1 MKRAVKSGHQ
11 KRVESKRK
19 ALEQSANAPGQLSL
33 LEMFRSTS
41 TNSSTTTNTDSEC
54 IDTVEEMPSEIMEFA
69 CEKSQH
75 VEYPD
80 PVPVMVVVES
90 DTEVKETT
98 NASNQNCEN
107 VETVST
113 SKSDFKDSKS
123 NDWYKGMKLD
133 VDWLLDAAKCL
144 MLKKEIKDQRKRPTV
159 TCLLCNKYELQVR
172 KMTSNCQLP
181 IANGVR
187 VDGKDRLKHV
197 VDHLLS
203 PAHEEAVRLN
213 DCDRAWSDKSD
224 KHPWVRVFQK
234 WNDEKLQCLVRIAV
248 DVYNDSQVETVSARS
263 WPSRSLAVEHSNHVL
278 HHFESQGWD
287 ADFVPFDPAA
297 SCYHYR
303 DPVLYAELRNI
314 IAKLEMKKVAQS
326 LKDCLC
332 YSVQI
337 DGSADKQQVDSKF
350 ITARYVPCDE
360 VSVKT
365 VFLGISGSD
374 LGGAEGLLDSFTTC
388 IKDIGVETDKLVGV
402 TTDGENANSGRNA
415 GLWKLLQDYIGRD
428 ILTVWCVCHRSDLA
442 LESVQAEVPEL
453 TIWMSNV
460 LAVATF
466 FRTSPRRTK
475 LLHKVCFMSCV

>member
-1 MKRAVKSGHQ
+1 MKSGHQ
-11 KRVESKRK
+11 KRTESKRK
-19 ALEQSANAPGQLSL
+19 ALQQSANAPGQRSL
-33 LEMFRSTS
+33 FEMFRSTT
-41 TNSSTTTNTDSEC
+41 TNSSTTTNTEREC
-54 IDTVEEMPSEIMEFA
+54 IGTAEERSNEIIDFSG
-69 CEKSQH
+69 EKSQH
-75 VEYPD
+75 VELPD

-90 DTEVKETT
+90 DTEAKETT
-98 NASNQNCEN
+98 NTCGNIA
-107 VETVST
+107 TVST
-113 SKSDFKDSKS
+113 SKSDSKNS
-123 NDWYKGMKLD
+123 NDWYRGMKLD

-144 MLKKEIKDQRKRPTV
+144 VLKKEIKDKRKRPTV
-159 TCLLCNKYELQVR
+159 TCLLCNKYEFQVR

-203 PAHEEAVRLN
+203 PAHEEAERLN
-213 DCDRAWSDKSD
+213 DCDKTWCDKSD
-224 KHPWVRVFQK
+224 KHPWVRVFKK
-234 WNDEKLQCLVRIAV
+234 WNDEKLQGLVRIAI
-248 DVYNDSQVETVSARS
+248 DAYNDSQVETLSARS

-287 ADFVPFDPAA
+287 ADFVPFDPPA

-303 DPVLYAELRNI
+303 DPMLYAEIRNI
-314 IAKLEMKKVAQS
+314 IAKQEMKKVAQL

-365 VFLGISGSD
+365 VFLGIASSD

-388 IKDIGVETDKLVGV
+388 IENIGINTDKLVGV
-402 TTDGENANSGRNA
+402 TTDGENANTGKNA

-428 ILTVWCVCHRSDLA
+428 ILTIWCVCHRSDLA

-475 LLHKVCFMSCV
+475 LLHKVCFMLFFCAFN